1 MPVYRC
7 DDGNAEIEI
16 EAASTQAAAQ
26 EYVDGGEWGEI
37 DSTTWI
43 TVLVR
48 WTDEDGDEVQD
59 RIKIA
64 IDPDEPDCPEED
76 DHEWAQIAVR
86 GSGGGV
92 RVTYQCKH
100 CGLFCERDTWAQDPA
115 DGEQGLT
122 STRYFRE
129 E

>member
-1 MPVYRC
+1 MMTYRC

-16 EAASTQAAAQ
+16 VAESTQAAAQ
-26 EYVDGGEWGEI
+26 EYVDGGEWGDI
-37 DSTTWI
+37 DSTTWV
-43 TVLVR
+43 TVFVR
-48 WTDEDGDEVQD
+48 WTDEDGDELQD

-64 IDPDEPDCPEED
+64 IDPDEPGCEEED
-76 DHEWAQIAVR
+76 HDWKQVSVR

-92 RVTYQCKH
+92 VVTSQCAH
-100 CGLFCERDTWAQDPA
+100 CGLFCERNSWAQDPA
-115 DGEQGLT
+115 DGEQGLS